1 MAFVAPVP
9 VSFPRLVTSAWCWS
23 KEKCK
28 QVVPTRHVNFNG
40 KRDEEEE
47 GTGGTAA
54 AVVGRAV
61 AVVAEEE
68 VVVAAVGAAGLA
80 TGVVGS
86 IRSNRSKGPAQLGNS

>member
-1 MAFVAPVP
+1 M
-9 VSFPRLVTSAWCWS
+9 
-23 KEKCK
+23 
-28 QVVPTRHVNFNG
+28 VPTRHVNFNG

-47 GTGGTAA
+47 GTAGTAA

-61 AVVAEEE
+61 AAEEE

-80 TGVVGS
+80 PGVVGS